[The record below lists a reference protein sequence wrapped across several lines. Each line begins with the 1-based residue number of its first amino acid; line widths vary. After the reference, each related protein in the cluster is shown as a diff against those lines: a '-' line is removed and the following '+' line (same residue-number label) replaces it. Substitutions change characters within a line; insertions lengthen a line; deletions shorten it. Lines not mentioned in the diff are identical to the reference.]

1 MLLWWTVPSN
11 VVEIMANCS
20 VAEFGSVAN
29 DSVKITFWRRDEI
42 CVIHKNSSWEVIP
55 SPYTVLKKG
64 PG

>member
-1 MLLWWTVPSN
+1 MLLWRTVPSN
-11 VVEIMANCS
+11 VVEIMANCG
-20 VAEFGSVAN
+20 VAKFWSVAN
-29 DSVKITFWRRDEI
+29 DSVKISFRRGDEI